1 MASSFA
7 NSRMQIS
14 GFRLFKL
21 RIQAWVPC
29 PASPLS
35 LSPSTDLNSVT
46 ALRPILTSLVSKAG
60 LGIMA
65 VHAVNLFRLKDFLKG
80 IDGFD
85 DQRAEICL
93 ARLIAMHYDDVN
105 VLKLAT
111 KQDLVEDAG
120 ILPGDA
126 VRIIAAAKG
135 VVVHTDAGHHDVPHW
150 YECKVSDQ
158 VQTNTSVQVPTV
170 SQASSPCN
178 QPQQAQFQFV
188 CSLCDIF
195 CTCKKNLRGHFRG
208 KKHTAQML
216 RVETKDLIGH
226 VPGKL
231 YHCRLC
237 NVKNISKNDLV
248 AHLRGKKHARHMN
261 ETSDEEESD

>member
-1 MASSFA
+1 
-7 NSRMQIS
+7 
-14 GFRLFKL
+14 
-21 RIQAWVPC
+21 
-29 PASPLS
+29 
-35 LSPSTDLNSVT
+35 
-46 ALRPILTSLVSKAG
+46 
-60 LGIMA
+60 MA

-135 VVVHTDAGHHDVPHW
+135 VVVHTDAGHHNVPHR

-158 VQTNTSVQVPTV
+158 VQTNTPVQVPTV